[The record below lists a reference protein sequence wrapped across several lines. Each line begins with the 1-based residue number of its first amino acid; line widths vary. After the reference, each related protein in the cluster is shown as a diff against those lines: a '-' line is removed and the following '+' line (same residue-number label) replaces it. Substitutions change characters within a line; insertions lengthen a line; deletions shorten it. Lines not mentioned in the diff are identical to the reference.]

1 MNQDVQEAFELAE
14 EEMNETVS
22 YLKKKLA
29 SLRAGKAN
37 IHMLDSIKVDYYG
50 QITPLRQV
58 SNVNTP
64 DAQTITIQPF
74 DKSLTEVIEKE
85 IMKANLGFNPSNR
98 GEMLYIS
105 VPPLTEERRKDL
117 VKYVKGEEE
126 TGKISI
132 REARRSTLDI
142 IKQLKNDGLSEDE
155 ERKAQD
161 NVQELT
167 DKYSKI
173 IEELIAEKEKEIMTV

>member
-14 EEMNETVS
+14 EEMNETIS

-50 QITPLRQV
+50 QVTPLRQV

-74 DKSLTEVIEKE
+74 DKSMTEVIEKE

-105 VPPLTEERRKDL
+105 VPPLTEERRKEL

-126 TGKISI
+126 NGKISI

-142 IKQLKNDGLSEDE
+142 MKKLKNDGLSEDE
-155 ERKAQD
+155 EKRAED
-161 NVQELT
+161 DVQELT

-173 IEELIAEKEKEIMTV
+173 VEKLIAEKEKEIMTV